1 MKNKLLVVA
10 ALWLGAVT
18 GVSPQ
23 SAGPGAAGPQATPSS
38 AHQAVIAQH
47 CTSCHNER
55 LKTAGLALDRI
66 SVADVAGEADIW
78 EKVVRKV
85 RGGLMP
91 PAGARRLDAPAR
103 AALVTWLETE
113 LDRAGAA
120 RPDPGRPLL
129 RRLNRAEYANA
140 IRDLLAMEVDV
151 ASLLPPDD
159 SAYGFDNIAD
169 ALNVSPSLQE
179 RYLAAAE
186 KIGELAI
193 GDPEMGTLS
202 ETYHVRGD
210 LSQNQHVEGMPL
222 GTVGGT
228 RVSHFFPRDGEYV
241 FETRLFRTNF
251 DNVRGIEHR
260 HEFELTLD
268 GERLHQAAI
277 GGPVD
282 LAAAFDRP
290 KATADAIDGR
300 LGVRVRVSAGPHDV
314 VAAFIGGAPTVDA
327 TKLRPFLKSAFDTLD
342 WTGRPHVRMLT
353 ITGPFNATGPGDTP
367 ARRRIF
373 SCRPPSQPA
382 GAGRRSPASDAS
394 EDGCAR
400 QIVATLARRAF
411 RAPVGEPDLQPLM
424 SFYQAGRQ
432 EGGFERGI
440 ERALQL
446 ILASPRFV
454 FRVERDPADL
464 EPGTVYRVGDIE
476 LASRLSFFL
485 WSSIPDD
492 DLLADASAGRLK
504 DPAVLERQARRML
517 ADPRAEAL
525 VSNFA
530 GQWLHLRNVRNA
542 QPHADEFPDF
552 DDNLRRGF
560 RRETELLFDS
570 LMREDRSVVD
580 LLRAD
585 YTFVNERLARHY
597 GIPNVYGSHFRR
609 VPVIDEA
616 RKGLLGHG
624 SILTLTSHATRTS
637 PVLRGKWVLEN
648 ILGTPPPPPPP
659 DVPALRE
666 NQKGQQPKTMRE
678 QLAEHRANPACAS
691 CHKIMDPIGFALEN
705 FDAVGAWRT
714 EDAGTP
720 IDASGELSDGSRV
733 DGVVTLRQALLSRPD
748 LFAATM
754 TEKLLVYALGRGL
767 DHHDMPVV
775 RTILRDAAA
784 TEYRFSSLI
793 LGVVRSVPFQMR
805 TKPAI
810 QVTPICSS
818 PGNRFPDGP
827 F

>member
-1 MKNKLLVVA
+1 MKNRLLIVA

-18 GVSPQ
+18 WVFPQ
-23 SAGPGAAGPQATPSS
+23 SAAPGAPSPSATLPS
-38 AHQAVIAQH
+38 AHQDFIATY

-66 SVADVAGEADIW
+66 SVGDVSSAADVW

-91 PAGARRLDAPAR
+91 PAGARRPDAPAR
-103 AALVTWLETE
+103 DALVTWLETE
-113 LDRAGAA
+113 LDRAWVA
-120 RPDPGRPLL
+120 RPNPGRPLL

-140 IRDLLAMEVDV
+140 VRDLLTIEVDV

-159 SAYGFDNIAD
+159 SAYGFDNISD
-169 ALNVSPSLQE
+169 ALKVSPSLQE

-186 KIGELAI
+186 KIGELAF

-210 LSQNQHVEGMPL
+210 VSQNQHLDGMPL

-228 RVSHFFPRDGEYV
+228 RVNHFFPRDGEYV
-241 FETRLFRTNF
+241 FQTTLFRTNF
-251 DNVRGIEHR
+251 DNPRGIEYP
-260 HEFELTLD
+260 HEFELTVD
-268 GERLHQAAI
+268 GERVHYATI
-277 GGPVD
+277 GGPAD

-290 KATADAIDGR
+290 KETADSIDER

-314 VAAFIGGAPTVDA
+314 VAAFIGSAPTVDT

-353 ITGPFNATGPGDTP
+353 ITGPFNASAPRDTP

-373 SCRPPSQPA
+373 TCRPASQSTEA
-382 GAGRRSPASDAS
+382 A
-394 EDGCAR
+394 CAR
-400 QIVATLARRAF
+400 QIIATLARRAF
-411 RAPVGEPDLQPLM
+411 REPVNETDLQPLLA
-424 SFYQAGRQ
+424 FYQTGRR
-432 EGGFERGI
+432 EGSFDLGI

-446 ILASPRFV
+446 ILASPKFV
-454 FRVERDPADL
+454 FRVERDPANL
-464 EPGTVYRVGDIE
+464 APGTVYRVSDIE

-492 DLLADASAGRLK
+492 ELLTEASAGRLK
-504 DPAVLERQARRML
+504 NPSVLERQARRML
-517 ADPRAEAL
+517 ADPKAKAL
-525 VSNFA
+525 VDNFA
-530 GQWLHLRNVRNA
+530 GQWLHLRNVKNA

-560 RRETELLFDS
+560 QRETELLFES

-609 VPVIDEA
+609 VPVTDEA

-637 PVLRGKWVLEN
+637 PVVRGKWILEN

-659 DVPALRE
+659 DVPALKE
-666 NQKGQQPKTMRE
+666 NEKGQKPKTMRE

-705 FDAVGAWRT
+705 FDAVGAWRS

-720 IDASGELSDGSRV
+720 IDASGELSDGTHV
-733 DGVVTLRQALLSRPD
+733 DGVVTLRKALLSRPD
-748 LFAATM
+748 LFAGTM

-775 RTILRDAAA
+775 RAILHEAAA
-784 TEYRFSSLI
+784 NEYRFSSLI
-793 LGVVRSVPFQMR
+793 LGIVRSVPFQMR
-805 TKPAI
+805 MKAEM
-810 QVTPICSS
+810 Q
-818 PGNRFPDGP
+818 
-827 F
+827 